1 MYSLSSTLTIRVPKE
16 VKEKLR
22 KFDVKWS
29 LEIRRF
35 LEERVKQ
42 LESLSVMEEIS
53 KRSVNRRIEID
64 SVKLIR
70 EDRER
75 R

>member
-1 MYSLSSTLTIRVPKE
+1 MSSTLTIRVPKE

>member
-1 MYSLSSTLTIRVPKE
+1 MSSTLTINVPKE